1 MFSAKKAADL
11 TIPKGPGIWDKTE
24 REDKNMLKSKE
35 YYQERGAAN
44 VALREEIEKTAD
56 QICQEGF
63 GNIFF
68 AGSGGSICMLAPF
81 VEILK
86 KRTTIVSY
94 AEEAADLLV
103 ADYQQL
109 NQDSLVV
116 VVSKTG
122 DAKEPMELVRYC
134 REKGIR
140 TVSFVG
146 NNTSPVYLDS
156 TWKIWIDEEVNAFRY
171 MQLYYFMF
179 RVMHNLGFFPEYDRF
194 CQSVAALPMALYDAA
209 VAYEP
214 TARMFSRDYK
224 DEPFILFVSSG
235 IGYAEAFRFAS
246 CSLEEVFHIRTQA
259 MNSAEFFHGCF
270 EIVDEE
276 TPVVLIK
283 NEDGARAVD
292 ERVEHFLNQYAKK
305 YIVVDMKSFAMPG
318 IQEEFRSYF
327 MPAFMNM
334 LLGGLTFSCLQE
346 TTGLGFHT
354 RRYYRVVNY

>member
-171 MQLYYFMF
+171 MQLYYFI
-179 RVMHNLGFFPEYDRF
+179 DRK
-194 CQSVAALPMALYDAA
+194 SV
-209 VAYEP
+209 V
-214 TARMFSRDYK
+214 
-224 DEPFILFVSSG
+224 
-235 IGYAEAFRFAS
+235 
-246 CSLEEVFHIRTQA
+246 
-259 MNSAEFFHGCF
+259 
-270 EIVDEE
+270 
-276 TPVVLIK
+276 
-283 NEDGARAVD
+283 
-292 ERVEHFLNQYAKK
+292 
-305 YIVVDMKSFAMPG
+305 
-318 IQEEFRSYF
+318 
-327 MPAFMNM
+327 
-334 LLGGLTFSCLQE
+334 
-346 TTGLGFHT
+346 
-354 RRYYRVVNY
+354 

>member
-1 MFSAKKAADL
+1 
-11 TIPKGPGIWDKTE
+11 
-24 REDKNMLKSKE
+24 MLKSKE
-35 YYQERGAAN
+35 YYQEHGQAN
-44 VALREEIEKTAD
+44 VALRGEIEEIAD
-56 QICQEGF
+56 RICQEGF
-63 GNIFF
+63 SNIFF

-86 KRTTIVSY
+86 KRTNIVSY
-94 AEEAADLLV
+94 AEEAANLLV

-109 NQDSLVV
+109 TTESLVV

-122 DAKEPMELVRYC
+122 DAKEPMELVRFC
-134 REKGIR
+134 RDKGIR

-146 NNTSPVYLDS
+146 NNTSPVYLES
-156 TWKIWIDEEVNAFRY
+156 TYKIWIDEDINAFRY
-171 MQLYYFMF
+171 IQLYYFLF
-179 RVMHNLGFFPEYDRF
+179 RIMHQLGYFPEYEAF
-194 CQSVAALPMALYDAA
+194 CESISALPLALYDAA
-209 VAYEP
+209 VTYEP

-270 EIVDEE
+270 EIVDEK
-276 TPVVLIK
+276 TPVVLII
-283 NEDGARAVD
+283 NEDGARSVD
-292 ERVEHFLNQYAKK
+292 QRVEHFLNQYAKK
-305 YIVVDMKSFAMPG
+305 YLVIDMKSFAMPG
-318 IQEEFRSYF
+318 IEEAFRPYF

-334 LLGGLTFSCLQE
+334 LLGGLTFSFLQE